1 MATSHICNKMQKK
14 RERRES
20 NPAPNV
26 YCTSGLTTAPH
37 ACFCCRDRT
46 LLFDHKAVRSSSET
60 HARPLRLFQKH
71 SLFQFITVQ
80 KFINSKIPVQK
91 HIPVHK
97 FINSKKFINT
107 ACFSSEYFIIHYC
120 TAPLQQQDTCYIR
133 SCFMLLVFLAMLSRL
148 LLMLFAGLS
157 SILLFFL
164 LFLLFSLGGLISSS
178 SFSSPCGTSSIC
190 MRAGL
195 FSLFNK
201 PKVNDE
207 NNFKTST

>member
-1 MATSHICNKMQKK
+1 MDTSLPKFHNIQLQ
-14 RERRES
+14 RHS
-20 NPAPNV
+20 LSYIPDFF
-26 YCTSGLTTAPH
+26 L
-37 ACFCCRDRT
+37 CFCFKGEP
-46 LLFDHKAVRSSSET
+46 LVHK
-60 HARPLRLFQKH
+60 
-71 SLFQFITVQ
+71 
-80 KFINSKIPVQK
+80 NSKIPVQK